1 MELGS
6 CLIANQKLIK
16 SSKEVFT
23 FAEKISAQC
32 NFLTSDLILAAVWH
46 CLNQTT
52 ETSAGSNTTSV
63 SGSEENKTDK
73 QNGNKTGGESPV
85 IVDETNTEAITHNE
99 NGNDIKKQ
107 KASQSDSNCMSTSQ
121 NSHSKHPMNSS
132 VLDKLDTGSCQ
143 TISKDEAGNVIETEI
158 ISVKTKTDIVKVP
171 DKNTGLHTNNKASV
185 KETNS
190 QASTSAENNE
200 INKCKGQ
207 SISGQKNPTSE
218 FKVSLMDNGSSKTVK
233 SQAVAEKKKERIEDV
248 EVISIDDD
256 DSNDVGETNITKD
269 ANNTD
274 VIEEKV
280 EEKVEEKEPDYF
292 DMDCDEIED
301 EDDYYDEEY
310 EEISNITYD
319 AGKAVK
325 AESDFNSSN
334 IQKDEDVTIISDDED
349 VCEIEFNNTN
359 QSSEQICNSKNV
371 NINTSGSENLTGS
384 VGTKSKRKQSF
395 SNIKEDSTINS
406 GEKSTLKSPVDGLN
420 EKGSPPRLRCP
431 TMEHLDGMSSPTLS
445 VQDEEKLSSSCVIV
459 SDKHSSDSAMDVLGL
474 VPVKDQQK
482 TVEKTVIAADKST
495 TNQTFGSVSSSPS
508 VYVSSDT
515 VKGSLSSLPNI
526 QNLPHVSTD
535 VENVSSSTETSQRE
549 QQSLQTQKSSTNQSL
564 ASTSKSP
571 DVCGSPPRKKKR
583 LLDHDKKW
591 HMEPKFS
598 PEQDKYL
605 ALPGGVEGNSI
616 LTGWGQPGS
625 YSDDSQ
631 ASNEPSIG
639 IEKVDSDYMNY
650 QSISEDH
657 YLADRGDKNDNDND
671 DDDDNTKS
679 GSEDK
684 ELSRKKASISGK
696 RGRGRPRGPRSKSN
710 VSSRAKDKGQKNR
723 NYESYL
729 TDDNDDYIDK
739 DDDDDDLWSGSED
752 EGSRRKKGSVTGK
765 RGRGRSKGHKSL
777 MMERGKGQVRGK
789 RGRPVLRT
797 RGINRHGA
805 AVKLKTDKKDVSP
818 SKFSSLR
825 GRKIGFYS
833 IKTGKPKHTSDS
845 AGTTCAVKDVKR
857 GPGRPKKHA
866 VQGCTLPKKLAVKG
880 RGRPKLHKIIG
891 TQDRDKS
898 SITLSGNQT
907 SKQGENSK
915 SSAKNNKRGR
925 GRRSQSLESAEK
937 EDQDSDVIIID

>member
-1 MELGS
+1 L
-6 CLIANQKLIK
+6 Q
-16 SSKEVFT
+16 
-23 FAEKISAQC
+23 
-32 NFLTSDLILAAVWH
+32 LILAAVWH

-121 NSHSKHPMNSS
+121 NSHSKHAMNSS

-158 ISVKTKTDIVKVP
+158 MSVKTKTDIVKVP

-185 KETNS
+185 KETDS

-269 ANNTD
+269 ANHTD
-274 VIEEKV
+274 VIEEKE

-301 EDDYYDEEY
+301 EDEYYDEEY

-359 QSSEQICNSKNV
+359 QSSEQVCNSKNV
-371 NINTSGSENLTGS
+371 NINTSGSEKLTGS

-406 GEKSTLKSPVDGLN
+406 GEKSILKSPVDGLN

-445 VQDEEKLSSSCVIV
+445 VQDEEKLSSPCVIV

-474 VPVKDQQK
+474 VPVKDQRK
-482 TVEKTVIAADKST
+482 TVENTVIAADKST
-495 TNQTFGSVSSSPS
+495 TNQTFGSVSSSQS
-508 VYVSSDT
+508 VYVSLDT
-515 VKGSLSSLPNI
+515 VKGSISSLPDI
-526 QNLPHVSTD
+526 QNVPHVSTE

-564 ASTSKSP
+564 ASTSK
-571 DVCGSPPRKKKR
+571 
-583 LLDHDKKW
+583 
-591 HMEPKFS
+591 
-598 PEQDKYL
+598 
-605 ALPGGVEGNSI
+605 
-616 LTGWGQPGS
+616 
-625 YSDDSQ
+625 
-631 ASNEPSIG
+631 
-639 IEKVDSDYMNY
+639 
-650 QSISEDH
+650 
-657 YLADRGDKNDNDND
+657 
-671 DDDDNTKS
+671 
-679 GSEDK
+679 
-684 ELSRKKASISGK
+684 
-696 RGRGRPRGPRSKSN
+696 
-710 VSSRAKDKGQKNR
+710 VS
-723 NYESYL
+723 
-729 TDDNDDYIDK
+729 
-739 DDDDDDLWSGSED
+739 
-752 EGSRRKKGSVTGK
+752 
-765 RGRGRSKGHKSL
+765 
-777 MMERGKGQVRGK
+777 
-789 RGRPVLRT
+789 
-797 RGINRHGA
+797 
-805 AVKLKTDKKDVSP
+805 
-818 SKFSSLR
+818 
-825 GRKIGFYS
+825 
-833 IKTGKPKHTSDS
+833 
-845 AGTTCAVKDVKR
+845 
-857 GPGRPKKHA
+857 
-866 VQGCTLPKKLAVKG
+866 
-880 RGRPKLHKIIG
+880 
-891 TQDRDKS
+891 
-898 SITLSGNQT
+898 
-907 SKQGENSK
+907 
-915 SSAKNNKRGR
+915 
-925 GRRSQSLESAEK
+925 
-937 EDQDSDVIIID
+937 